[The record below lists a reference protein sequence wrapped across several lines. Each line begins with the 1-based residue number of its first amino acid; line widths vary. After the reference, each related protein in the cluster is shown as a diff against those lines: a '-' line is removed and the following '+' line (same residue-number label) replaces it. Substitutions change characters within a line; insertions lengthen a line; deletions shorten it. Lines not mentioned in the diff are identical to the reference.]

1 MKIDIPDQTLG
12 YWLQDLKTITK
23 NNPKFWSQKSENI
36 LLLSFPTHRL
46 MMHLIKTVDNRGDG
60 RIILAFFKSG
70 HTQDHPLQIM
80 LDRGTLRDE
89 PKYYATYL
97 DLYHEIKKYIQDISE
112 TAERQNSE
120 EFIKQIN
127 QALESAI

>member
-36 LLLSFPTHRL
+36 LLLSSPTHRL

-70 HTQDHPLQIM
+70 HTQDHPFQVM
-80 LDRGTLRDE
+80 LDRGILRDE
-89 PKYYATYL
+89 PKYYAAYFAFCC
-97 DLYHEIKKYIQDISE
+97 EIEEYIQNISN
-112 TAERQNSE
+112 TTERQNSE

-127 QALESAI
+127 QAFASAI